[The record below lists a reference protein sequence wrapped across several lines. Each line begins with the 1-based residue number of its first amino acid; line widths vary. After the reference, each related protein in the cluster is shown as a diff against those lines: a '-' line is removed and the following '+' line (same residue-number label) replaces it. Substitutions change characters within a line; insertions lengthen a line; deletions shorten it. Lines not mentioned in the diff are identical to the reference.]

1 MDASQVLWETWQE
14 QVKGLWPQLH
24 GHQQKGLALLV
35 AGMVISGC
43 AVLQRVA
50 EDIQQQGWSEAKM
63 SSIQR
68 RLERFVANKEV
79 VVTDIW
85 KAFLAQVLPSW
96 KEQKLTCVL
105 DCMPYNAQFT
115 IVYLGLLVH
124 SRVLPVAWT
133 VMPQQEKWEE
143 RQWDIVARL
152 LDSVRVFLPE
162 TECTLLADRGLA
174 GAALVRLCEQR
185 HWHDVL
191 RICQEHT
198 CRRQMGKHKKWSPWC
213 SFKSFIQKKGQQWYG
228 RARVWQEESIETS
241 VSVC

>member
-1 MDASQVLWETWQE
+1 M
-14 QVKGLWPQLH
+14 
-24 GHQQKGLALLV
+24 V
-35 AGMVISGC
+35 AGMVVSGG
-43 AVLQRVA
+43 AVLQRMA
-50 EDIQQQGWSEAKM
+50 ETIQQQGWSQAKM
-63 SSIQR
+63 SSIER
-68 RLERFVANKEV
+68 RLSRFLANEQVEV
-79 VVTDIW
+79 TAIW
-85 KAFLAQVLPSW
+85 KAFLGEVLPYW
-96 KEQKLTCVL
+96 QGKKLTFVL
-105 DCMPYNAQFT
+105 DCTPSNAQFT
-115 IVYLGLLVH
+115 LVYLGLLVH

-198 CRRQMGKHKKWSPWC
+198 CRRQMGKHKKWSSWC

-228 RARVWQEESIETS
+228 RARVWQEESIETY
-241 VSVC
+241 VSACWPEEYQEAWWIMSDLPGGKPRFHTYALRT